1 LIFVLCSHRLKIS
14 DFVLKLNCGAGAND
28 MSTHH
33 GERSGLLLDE
43 REAFLF
49 RLPATM
55 MRVAKELLIEV
66 CTLPQTVS
74 AAACICRHCA
84 AY

>member
-1 LIFVLCSHRLKIS
+1 MNPWV
-14 DFVLKLNCGAGAND
+14 
-28 MSTHH
+28 
-33 GERSGLLLDE
+33 LDE

-66 CTLPQTVS
+66 CTLPQAVS
-74 AAACICRHCA
+74 AAACRPICRLA
-84 AY
+84 TSAY

>member
-1 LIFVLCSHRLKIS
+1 MSRLFMHHYIRS
-14 DFVLKLNCGAGAND
+14 R
-28 MSTHH
+28 TQH
-33 GERSGLLLDE
+33 GERGGLLLDE

-66 CTLPQTVS
+66 CTLPQAVS
-74 AAACICRHCA
+74 AAACRPICRLA
-84 AY
+84 TSAY